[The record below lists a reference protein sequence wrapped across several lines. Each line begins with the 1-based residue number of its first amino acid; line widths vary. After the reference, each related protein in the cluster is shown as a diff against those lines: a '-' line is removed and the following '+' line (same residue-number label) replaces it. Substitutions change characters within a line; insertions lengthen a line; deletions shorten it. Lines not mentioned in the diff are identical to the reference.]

1 MDEPSMDWDIEEY
14 SSEANS
20 SKVNWLWNKGVA
32 IGKKVLVTGM
42 VISSAPFVLPPLL
55 VVSALGIAVS
65 VPYGLIFASYACSEK
80 LMSRLLP
87 NPYEEGIG
95 EEEEEEVGFGG
106 DIDMEEEKVEQTE
119 DIKEQLKTRFELVE
133 GNEEEKTMVGDTYGN
148 RGMVEDLNSEVREI
162 MEKDNDIIEG
172 SLSQQPRDEM
182 RGVLLTLEVDEN
194 DGSKF
199 DQIRAPFE
207 VTNVVVLES
216 GRLQDIGEDELVR
229 ETRGLIETFSDE
241 GKPHNPV
248 EEEKMQPEGMH
259 EADDEIDVVVES
271 KNYGKKGKR
280 KGRKKEKAEEKTIEK
295 LPRETDVHK
304 IKQSGNAHA
313 DQDKKLAGL
322 VEEKKPIT
330 EESEKMTADYGKEK
344 TSNKVDAGKMLKQG
358 TSKGNDQEN
367 SLGIGDAK
375 IPISLASSG
384 LNDGRGLQILAG
396 RGISPSFVEDE
407 EIYGEEKIWQQ
418 IEAMR
423 KIVGYKAKL
432 QASCIEELK
441 ALYLFTG
448 VEPPGSF
455 KDTLDV
461 VELNNKLRF
470 LMSVV
475 GVK

>member
-1 MDEPSMDWDIEEY
+1 MDWDIEEY
-14 SSEANS
+14 SSEAHS
-20 SKVNWLWNKGVA
+20 SKVSWLWNKGVA

-42 VISSAPFVLPPLL
+42 VISSAPFVLPPLV

-65 VPYGLIFASYACSEK
+65 VPYGLIFASYAFSEK

-87 NPYEEGIG
+87 NTYEDGIG
-95 EEEEEEVGFGG
+95 EEEEEEEVGFGG
-106 DIDMEEEKVEQTE
+106 DLDMEEEEVEQT
-119 DIKEQLKTRFELVE
+119 DGIKEQLKTRFELVE
-133 GNEEEKTMVGDTYGN
+133 GDEEEKAMVGDTYYS
-148 RGMVEDLNSEVREI
+148 RGMVEDLSSEVREI
-162 MEKDNDIIEG
+162 IEKDNDIVEG
-172 SLSQQPRDEM
+172 SLSKQPRDEV
-182 RGVLLTLEVDEN
+182 RGVLLTLEMDEK

-199 DQIRAPFE
+199 NQIRAPFE
-207 VTNVVVLES
+207 VTNVVVVES
-216 GRLQDIGEDELVR
+216 GGLQNIGEDELVR

-248 EEEKMQPEGMH
+248 EEEKMRPEGMH
-259 EADDEIDVVVES
+259 GAADETDVA

-280 KGRKKEKAEEKTIEK
+280 KGRKKEKAEEKRIEK
-295 LPRETDVHK
+295 LPTETDVRK
-304 IKQSGNAHA
+304 IKHSGNAHA
-313 DQDKKLAGL
+313 DQDKKLASL
-322 VEEKKPIT
+322 VEEKKPIG
-330 EESEKMTADYGKEK
+330 EESEKMIADYGKERNS
-344 TSNKVDAGKMLKQG
+344 TDVDAGRRLMQG

-367 SLGIGDAK
+367 SFGIGDAK

-396 RGISPSFVEDE
+396 RGISPSFIEDQ

-448 VEPPGSF
+448 VEPPASF
-455 KDTLDV
+455 KDTSDL

>member
-1 MDEPSMDWDIEEY
+1 MDWDIEEY
-14 SSEANS
+14 SSEAHS
-20 SKVNWLWNKGVA
+20 SKVSWLWNKGVA

-42 VISSAPFVLPPLL
+42 VISSAPFVLPPLV

-65 VPYGLIFASYACSEK
+65 VPYGLIFASYAFSEK

-87 NPYEEGIG
+87 NTYEEGIG
-95 EEEEEEVGFGG
+95 EKEVGFGG
-106 DIDMEEEKVEQTE
+106 DLDMEEEEVEQTD
-119 DIKEQLKTRFELVE
+119 DIKEQLKMRFESVE
-133 GNEEEKTMVGDTYGN
+133 GDEEEKTMVGDTYYS
-148 RGMVEDLNSEVREI
+148 RGMMEDLSSEVREI
-162 MEKDNDIIEG
+162 MEKHNDAIEG
-172 SLSQQPRDEM
+172 SLSKQPRDEM
-182 RGVLLTLEVDEN
+182 RGVLLTLEIDEN

-199 DQIRAPFE
+199 DQIRAPIE
-207 VTNVVVLES
+207 VTNVVVVES
-216 GRLQDIGEDELVR
+216 GGLQNIGEDELVR
-229 ETRGLIETFSDE
+229 ETGGLIETFPDE

-248 EEEKMQPEGMH
+248 EEEKMRPEGMH
-259 EADDEIDVVVES
+259 GAADETDVLVEA

-280 KGRKKEKAEEKTIEK
+280 KGRKKEKAEEKRIGK
-295 LPRETDVHK
+295 LPTETDVHK
-304 IKQSGNAHA
+304 IKHSGNAHA
-313 DQDKKLAGL
+313 DQDKKLASL
-322 VEEKKPIT
+322 VEEKKPIG
-330 EESEKMTADYGKEK
+330 EESEKMIADYGKERNS
-344 TSNKVDAGKMLKQG
+344 TNVDAGRRLMQG

-367 SLGIGDAK
+367 SFGIGDAK

-396 RGISPSFVEDE
+396 RGISPSFIEDQ

-448 VEPPGSF
+448 VDPPASF
-455 KDTLDV
+455 KDTSDL

-470 LMSVV
+470 LMSAV